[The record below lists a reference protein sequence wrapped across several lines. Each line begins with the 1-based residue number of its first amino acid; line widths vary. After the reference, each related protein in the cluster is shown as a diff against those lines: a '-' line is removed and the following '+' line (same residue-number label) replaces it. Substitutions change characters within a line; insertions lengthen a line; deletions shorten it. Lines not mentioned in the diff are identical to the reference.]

1 MSHAARTTLTDDPV
15 IDRHLGPAMNGA
27 PAIRPVGRE
36 EVMAAVLEAATELFA
51 ERGPDAVTVR
61 EVADRAGVNHALIH
75 RHYGT
80 KDELLRVV
88 LSQAIDRMAAVS
100 EGITNTHE
108 DVVPL
113 VAELRAI
120 EPAVRLVAWAL
131 LSGYA
136 VDELWPEYPA
146 ITKLKSVL
154 ADERAAAGSTERD
167 REDPSVAIVTSAA
180 MVLGWMVFR
189 PLLDRGG
196 RLDQIEGFDE
206 ATMLNDGVQHLLGRA
221 R

>member
-36 EVMAAVLEAATELFA
+36 EVMAAVLAAATELFA

-100 EGITNTHE
+100 EGITNTHD

-146 ITKLKSVL
+146 ITKLQSVL
-154 ADERAAAGSTERD
+154 TDERGARGADDQAL
-167 REDPSVAIVTSAA
+167 EDPRVAVITSAA
-180 MVLGWMVFR
+180 LVLGWMVFR
-189 PLLDRGG
+189 PLLARGG
-196 RLDQIEGFDE
+196 QVDQVDGFDE
-206 ATMLNDGVQHLLGRA
+206 TAMLNDAVQHLLGRA